1 MITPGRVFHNFDY
14 DVLTGGGI
22 DMGGSHFCFYFTVVA
37 LVKGNSVE
45 VDTTG
50 TRRVKLS
57 AADSR
62 NTIGIALQDAPINT
76 WAWIAVIGTGSIK
89 MKAGATAARGDLIY
103 QSDSAGEAFAVAPAA
118 ATADQLSKMIGYC
131 NETIGAGATGSIV
144 VVTNRVKPENSTVA
158 NVGTGAGLVYRD
170 MTTNQINL
178 KTIKAGTSVSVTN
191 NADDITIAN
200 TAPEATTVANV
211 GTGAGLS
218 YRDMSGAQINL
229 KTVKAGASVS
239 VTNNADDITIAN
251 TAPENTTVANVGT
264 GAGLVWKTPIVAGLV
279 NLKTIKAGASVS
291 VTNNADDIT
300 IANTAPENT
309 TAANVGA
316 GTGLVWQTPIVAGL
330 LNFKSILAST
340 NMAVTNNANDVTLAV
355 KPNFA
360 LAAVALVD
368 AGPIVVDA
376 STGCL
381 FSVTITANRQF
392 QNPSNP
398 TSGQKII
405 FRVKQNAAG
414 SKLVTWDGKYRF
426 STDLPAPTA
435 STGANLTDYF
445 GFIYHST
452 DDKWDYVAEVK
463 GFT

>member
-50 TRRVKLS
+50 TRRDKLS

-131 NETIGAGATGSIV
+131 HETIGAGATGSIV

-200 TAPEATTVANV
+200 TAPE
-211 GTGAGLS
+211 
-218 YRDMSGAQINL
+218 
-229 KTVKAGASVS
+229 
-239 VTNNADDITIAN
+239 
-251 TAPENTTVANVGT
+251 NTTVANVGT

-291 VTNNADDIT
+291 VTNNPDDIT
-300 IANTAPENT
+300 VANTAPENT

-340 NMAVTNNANDVTLAV
+340 NMVVTNNANDVTLAV